1 MAKYNRNFDLSRQDL
16 ELIEAALRNAT
27 TRETSEVDI
36 DLRAAH
42 ELLGRLHNQKIF
54 YRPKDKV
61 YISG

>member
-1 MAKYNRNFDLSRQDL
+1 MSRYNRNFDLSRDDL
-16 ELIEAALRNAT
+16 ELIEAALRRAT
-27 TRETSEVDI
+27 TREKSEVDI

-54 YRPKDKV
+54 YRPKDRV